1 MIVIYSDFIILQ
13 SINGKASILV
23 AIYQSSWFWLRT
35 GGAYDLGEFGWGKLE
50 VFLWQPWGFVRH
62 QTP

>member
-35 GGAYDLGEFGWGKLE
+35 GGVYDLGEFGWGKLE
-50 VFLWQPWGFVRH
+50 VFFVA
-62 QTP
+62 TLGLC